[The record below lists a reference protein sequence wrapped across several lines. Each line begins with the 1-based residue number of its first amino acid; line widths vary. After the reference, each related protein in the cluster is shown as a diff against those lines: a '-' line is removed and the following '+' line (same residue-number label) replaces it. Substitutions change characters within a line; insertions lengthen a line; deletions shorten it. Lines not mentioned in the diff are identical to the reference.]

1 MIECLTAFA
10 SFHISFRIVA
20 NARDLLMEL
29 ALAGVAQP
37 APLRA
42 ALRVSPATFARLVA
56 DAGEEVYRFGKT
68 RSLRY
73 ARTRSIE
80 SVGRHVP
87 AFRVSETGAPT
98 PAGTLHLLWGSR
110 VAWEDPRG
118 AVRVYEGLPPA
129 LVDMAPQG
137 YLGRGFPQRFPEMR
151 LPQRINDWTDDHR
164 VIALAR
170 RGEDCVGNLVIGSES
185 LERFLRRTQVEVDQ
199 GQYPAMAR
207 ASAGEL
213 VGSSAG
219 GERPKFGAFRGGRH
233 VLVKFQPLDGDGAA
247 RRWRDLLWCEWKAL
261 ETVASAGR
269 PAARASLLEVDG
281 WSFLEVERFDRVG
294 QRGRRAVLSLA
305 ALNNEYLGGPSTW
318 TDAAPGLRQPP
329 LQLPREDADCLRWLD
344 VFGQLIGNSDRHFG
358 NVGFFE
364 LDDGTI
370 RLAPAYDMLPMN
382 LAPSGEVV
390 SPRVPDPDPANAGT
404 LDVWP
409 DAARWA
415 VRYWGEVEKNGELE
429 TDVRDYA
436 RRSLSAVEQLMKM
449 AAVG

>member
-1 MIECLTAFA
+1 
-10 SFHISFRIVA
+10 
-20 NARDLLMEL
+20 
-29 ALAGVAQP
+29 
-37 APLRA
+37 
-42 ALRVSPATFARLVA
+42 
-56 DAGEEVYRFGKT
+56 
-68 RSLRY
+68 
-73 ARTRSIE
+73 
-80 SVGRHVP
+80 
-87 AFRVSETGAPT
+87 
-98 PAGTLHLLWGSR
+98 
-110 VAWEDPRG
+110 
-118 AVRVYEGLPPA
+118 
-129 LVDMAPQG
+129 
-137 YLGRGFPQRFPEMR
+137 
-151 LPQRINDWTDDHR
+151 
-164 VIALAR
+164 
-170 RGEDCVGNLVIGSES
+170 
-185 LERFLRRTQVEVDQ
+185 
-199 GQYPAMAR
+199 
-207 ASAGEL
+207 
-213 VGSSAG
+213 
-219 GERPKFGAFRGGRH
+219 
-233 VLVKFQPLDGDGAA
+233 
-247 RRWRDLLWCEWKAL
+247 
-261 ETVASAGR
+261 
-269 PAARASLLEVDG
+269 LLEVDG